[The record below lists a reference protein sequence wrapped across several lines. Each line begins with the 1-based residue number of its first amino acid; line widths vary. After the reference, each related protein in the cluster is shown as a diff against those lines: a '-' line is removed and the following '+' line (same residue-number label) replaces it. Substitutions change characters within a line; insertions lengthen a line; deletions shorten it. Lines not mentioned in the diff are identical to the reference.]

1 MLSVTCKAAIKAAV
15 YLGSRVD
22 AAEKSSIKQVAQH
35 IDENEHTV
43 GKLLQK
49 LAKDGIINSSKG
61 PTGGFFLSDK
71 QLNQRII
78 TIVETIDGKEVFKQ
92 CGLGLSQCSEKRPC
106 PFHNDFKIVRDLFK
120 KMCEEQKI
128 ADMQG
133 NLAAGFSYLTS

>member
-22 AAEKSSIKQVAQH
+22 AGEKSSIKQVAQH

-61 PTGGFFLSDK
+61 PTGGFYLSDK
-71 QLNQRII
+71 QLKQRII

-92 CGLGLSQCSEKRPC
+92 CGLGLSKCSETRPC
-106 PFHNDFKIVRDLFK
+106 PFHNDFKPIRDLFK
-120 KMCEEQKI
+120 KMCEEQMI
-128 ADMQG
+128 GDLQG
-133 NLAAGFSYLTS
+133 NLTAGISYLTN